1 MKLDLWVRLNIT
13 MVDDSKVSGWTQIY
27 GKHELAMYY
36 KPFKELK
43 PIVNDHIENMNWLT
57 ICNRWG
63 ETNQSIEVNTSK
75 INKYVIKECVQP
87 CDEDE
92 YDAVR
97 EWWRNEKRKEREA
110 LENKI

>member
-1 MKLDLWVRLNIT
+1 M
-13 MVDDSKVSGWTQIY
+13 
-27 GKHELAMYY
+27 
-36 KPFKELK
+36 
-43 PIVNDHIENMNWLT
+43 
-57 ICNRWG
+57 G

-75 INKYVIKECVQP
+75 IKKYVIKECVQP